1 MFAFTTKTKSV
12 TAALAAAAALI
23 AGTPAFAGTFQS
35 NGRTAEVRYG
45 DLDLTQAADRQALN
59 KRLRKAATQV
69 CATSDV
75 REMMACREKA
85 LDNVAQP
92 TSAVIARAETK
103 ARYADASPTGAQGE
117 AKVVVGN

>member
-1 MFAFTTKTKSV
+1 MFAFTTKTKGIT
-12 TAALAAAAALI
+12 TALVAAAALI
-23 AGTPAFAGTFQS
+23 AGTPAFADTFES

-45 DLDLTQAADRQALN
+45 DLDLSQAAGRQALN

-69 CATSDV
+69 CTASEV

-85 LDNVAQP
+85 LDNIAQP
-92 TSAVIARAETK
+92 VNAVIARAETK
-103 ARYADASPTGAQGE
+103 ARYADASTSD